1 MRIVHLLTS
10 LGIGGA
16 ERQALDLAERMRER
30 GHSVAVFTLRPQ
42 LEQEWSTSLPVFRL
56 GMKKD
61 PVSVCAAAIRA
72 RRTLRDLSPDL
83 IHSHGFHANL
93 FARLLGISLPRTAVV
108 STIHNVYEGGRLRML
123 AYRLSDRLCARTT
136 AVSGAVAQRFIALK
150 AVPQAR
156 CAVVRNAIDM
166 DELVPDPARRAK
178 TREALGASA
187 DFVWL
192 AAGRLAPAK
201 DYPNLLRAFSRL
213 LPAHPGAQ
221 LWIAGHGTENAV
233 AELENLA
240 RELGI
245 ERGTRI
251 LGLRRDLP
259 ALLDAA
265 DWFVLSSAWEGMP
278 LALGEAMAMG
288 KPVVA
293 TDVGGVRELAG
304 ACARLVEARDSAAL
318 TEAMNGVMR
327 EPEETRR
334 ASGCA
339 ARMRIEARFNVEARV
354 EEWEGIYRTVL
365 RGKE

>member
-42 LEQEWSTSLPVFRL
+42 LEQEWPTSLPVFRL
-56 GMKKD
+56 GMRKD
-61 PVSVCAAAIRA
+61 PFSVCAAVIRA

-93 FARLLGISLPRTAVV
+93 FARLLAISLPRAAIV
-108 STIHNVYEGGRLRML
+108 STIHNVYEGGRLRMV
-123 AYRLSDRLCARTT
+123 AYRLSDGLCARTT
-136 AVSGAVAQRFIALK
+136 AVSEAVARRFVALK
-150 AVPQAR
+150 AVPQTR
-156 CAVVRNAIDM
+156 CTVVRNAIDM
-166 DELVPDPARRAK
+166 DVLVPEPARRVK
-178 TREALGASA
+178 MREALGSGE
-187 DFVWL
+187 DFIWL

-201 DYPNLLRAFSRL
+201 DYPNLLRAFSKLR
-213 LPAHPGAQ
+213 PAHPGAQ
-221 LWIAGHGTENAV
+221 LWIAGQGTESAV

-240 RELGI
+240 KELGV
-245 ERGTRI
+245 ERRTRF

-265 DWFVLSSAWEGMP
+265 DGFVLSSAWEGMP
-278 LALGEAMAMG
+278 LGLGEAMAMA

-304 ACARLVEARDSAAL
+304 ACARLVARRDSTAL
-318 TEAMNGVMR
+318 TEAMDAVMR

-334 ASGCA
+334 ASGRA
-339 ARMRIEARFNVEARV
+339 ARMRIEAQFSAEARA
-354 EEWEGIYRTVL
+354 EEWEEIYCTVM
-365 RGKE
+365 RSKA